1 LDVLEGRCDRKVV
14 GGKLFR
20 IKVILE
26 RDGQDC
32 TMKQLTILG
41 DFFMHPEESIE
52 GLEEAVRMAYNNDQ
66 NLNVAILIY
75 VAQNAVT
82 LYGGSSVDL
91 SSAVLD
97 AVDDALSQKRGD

>member
-1 LDVLEGRCDRKVV
+1 MDVLEGRCDRKVV

-20 IKVILE
+20 ISVLLE

-32 TMKQLTILG
+32 FMKQLTILG

-52 GLEEAVRMAYNNDQ
+52 GLEEAVRIAYDNGQD
-66 NLNVAILIY
+66 LNVAILRY

-91 SSAVLD
+91 SAAVLD
-97 AVDDALSQKRGD
+97 AVDDALSPTGGA